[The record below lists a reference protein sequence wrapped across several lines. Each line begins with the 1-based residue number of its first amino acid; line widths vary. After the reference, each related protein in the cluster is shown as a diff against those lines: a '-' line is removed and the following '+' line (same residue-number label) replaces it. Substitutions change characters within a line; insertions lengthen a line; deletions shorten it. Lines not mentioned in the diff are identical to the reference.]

1 MASDSP
7 PRSVRFARLSR
18 LRVMLGAPPDEVERP
33 SNASKVVEDDEW
45 MVIDVVLNWVG
56 SRRNDGSSN
65 LD

>member
-1 MASDSP
+1 
-7 PRSVRFARLSR
+7 
-18 LRVMLGAPPDEVERP
+18 MLGAPPDEVERP
-33 SNASKVVEDDEW
+33 SNASKVVVDDEW